1 MLPISDLQKQ
11 IMREHLLITNLLI
24 STKPEITS
32 NVVTDCSDRIR
43 SLKKK
48 NNIKKGPDFF
58 IMQK

>member
-11 IMREHLLITNLLI
+11 IMRERLLITNMRI
-24 STKPEITS
+24 SEKPEIIT

-48 NNIKKGPDFF
+48 NNIKKGPDFS

>member
-1 MLPISDLQKQ
+1 MLPISNLQKQ
-11 IMREHLLITNLLI
+11 IMRERLLITNMRI
-24 STKPEITS
+24 SEKPEIIT

-48 NNIKKGPDFF
+48 NNIKKGPDFS